1 MSEYYLKIL
10 SGNHLGA
17 EIPLEPGQ
25 YSLGKDES
33 CDLVLSDASLHDSEL
48 IIQITPEGQLNIF
61 PKQEEEHLYHNGQPV
76 GKPFSMA
83 AFDVI
88 TASSLFFTL
97 GPADA
102 DWPDITLPELQRPE
116 PEPEPETGDETETS
130 EPPPEDDDELPD
142 VELDDEDED
151 DEEDPDDDLELD
163 DDLDPFADEEEDKE
177 PEDSEASPQRP
188 NINKKV
194 LIAIPVAFVS
204 VIMLLIILLLSG
216 ETDDSSSPE
225 NQIIDHAQQAKNIRD
240 ELNQKHVRV
249 KSLPDQSVLLTG
261 YTSTLKDKLN
271 LQRNLRERGV
281 PFTSQ
286 LVVMNELRANADALL
301 QNRGYTNIRLELDN
315 TPGSLVMTGYV
326 ASAEELT
333 NLIDMLKQEIHGLV
347 SIVDQVENQS
357 SRLNTLKSMLREK
370 NLSARIHLLQK
381 PNQITLEGH
390 LLDDEQVYNLN
401 DVVTR
406 FRKRYDSNPVLKIAT
421 RSASGKKQQNTAGL
435 LPSLKIRGIS
445 MGRVPYVIMEDG
457 GKYLIG
463 AKLGNGYIIEDINLD
478 YLLLIKGTDRVKYRL
493 GGNRD
498 GQKKQ

>member
-1 MSEYYLKIL
+1 MGEYYLKIL
-10 SGNHLGA
+10 SGNHIGA

-33 CDLVLSDASLHDSEL
+33 CDLVLSDAALRDNEL

-61 PKQEEEHLYHNGQPV
+61 PKHEEDPLYHNGQPV
-76 GKPFSMA
+76 DKPFTMA

-88 TASSLFFTL
+88 TASNLFFTL
-97 GPADA
+97 GSADA

-116 PEPEPETGDETETS
+116 PDEKSEQIDSDTTS
-130 EPPPEDDDELPD
+130 EAEDSDDGLPD
-142 VELDDEDED
+142 VDLDEDSDDEDD
-151 DEEDPDDDLELD
+151 VDDLELGYETD
-163 DDLDPFADEEEDKE
+163 FLTSEEDSDDE
-177 PEDSEASPQRP
+177 S
-188 NINKKV
+188 NKPAPPPAIIKKI
-194 LIAIPVAFVS
+194 LIGLPLSLIL
-204 VIMLLIILLLSG
+204 IIILLAVFLIA
-216 ETDDSSSPE
+216 EEAPQTAAPE
-225 NQIIDHAQQAKNIRD
+225 NKPIDYALQAKTIRD

-249 KSLPDQSVLLTG
+249 KKLPDKSVLLTG
-261 YTSTLKDKLN
+261 YTNTLKDKQNFL
-271 LQRNLRERGV
+271 RNLSEQNI

-286 LVVMNELRANADALL
+286 LVIMNELRASADALL
-301 QNRGYTNIRLELDN
+301 QNRGYSDIRLELDN

-347 SIVDQVENQS
+347 SVVDQVENQS

-370 NLSARIHLLQK
+370 NLSSRIHLVQK
-381 PNQITLEGH
+381 TNLITLEGH

-401 DVVTR
+401 DVVSR
-406 FRKRYDSNPVLKIAT
+406 FRKRYRDNPVLKVAT
-421 RSASGKKQQNTAGL
+421 RSANDNKDQKAGL
-435 LPSLKIRGIS
+435 LPSLRIRGIS

-463 AKLGNGYIIEDINLD
+463 AKLANGYIIDDINLD

>member
-1 MSEYYLKIL
+1 MGEYYLKIL
-10 SGNHLGA
+10 SGNHIGA

-33 CDLVLSDASLHDSEL
+33 CDLVLSDASLRDNEL

-61 PKQEEEHLYHNGQPV
+61 PKHEEDPLYHNGQPV
-76 GKPFSMA
+76 EKPFTMA

-88 TASSLFFTL
+88 TASNLFFTL

-116 PEPEPETGDETETS
+116 PDKESEEIDSDPTSETEDS
-130 EPPPEDDDELPD
+130 DDGLPD
-142 VELDDEDED
+142 VDLDEDSDNED
-151 DEEDPDDDLELD
+151 DLDDDLELGD
-163 DDLDPFADEEEDKE
+163 EADFLTSEEDSDDE
-177 PEDSEASPQRP
+177 S
-188 NINKKV
+188 NKPAPPPAIIKKI
-194 LIAIPVAFVS
+194 LIGLPLGLIL
-204 VIMLLIILLLSG
+204 IIILLAVFLIAE
-216 ETDDSSSPE
+216 ETPQTVDPE
-225 NQIIDHAQQAKNIRD
+225 NQPIDYAQQAKTIRD

-249 KSLPDQSVLLTG
+249 KKLPDKSVLLTG
-261 YTSTLKDKLN
+261 YTNTLKDKQNFL
-271 LQRNLRERGV
+271 RNLREQDI

-286 LVVMNELRANADALL
+286 LVIMNELRASADALL
-301 QNRGYTNIRLELDN
+301 QNRGYSDIRLELDN

-370 NLSARIHLLQK
+370 NLSSRIHLVQK
-381 PNQITLEGH
+381 TNLITLEGH

-401 DVVTR
+401 DVVSR
-406 FRKRYDSNPVLKIAT
+406 FRKRYRDNPVLKVAT
-421 RSASGKKQQNTAGL
+421 RSANDNKDQKAGL
-435 LPSLKIRGIS
+435 LPSLRIRGIS

-463 AKLGNGYIIEDINLD
+463 AKLANGYIIEDINLD
-478 YLLLIKGTDRVKYRL
+478 YLLLVKGTDRVKYRL
-493 GGNRD
+493 GGNRG

>member
-1 MSEYYLKIL
+1 MGEYYLKIL
-10 SGNHLGA
+10 SGNHIGA

-25 YSLGKDES
+25 HSLGKDES
-33 CDLVLSDASLHDSEL
+33 CDLVLSDASFRDNEL

-61 PKQEEEHLYHNGQPV
+61 PKHEEEPLYHNGQPV
-76 GKPFSMA
+76 EKPFTMA

-88 TASSLFFTL
+88 TASNLFFTL

-102 DWPDITLPELQRPE
+102 DWPEIILPELQRPE
-116 PEPEPETGDETETS
+116 PETEPEETDNDSIAKTENSDDGLPDVDLDEEDND
-130 EPPPEDDDELPD
+130 EDDDE
-142 VELDDEDED
+142 
-151 DEEDPDDDLELD
+151 DDLELGYEADFLTNDEDND
-163 DDLDPFADEEEDKE
+163 DE
-177 PEDSEASPQRP
+177 S
-188 NINKKV
+188 NKPPPPPAIIKKI
-194 LIAIPVAFVS
+194 LIGLPLSLIS
-204 VIMLLIILLLSG
+204 IIILLAVFLLSE
-216 ETDDSSSPE
+216 ETPE
-225 NQIIDHAQQAKNIRD
+225 ALPPEKQTIDHAQQAKTIRD

-249 KSLPDQSVLLTG
+249 KTLPDKSILLTG
-261 YTSTLKDKLN
+261 YTNTLKDKQN
-271 LQRNLRERGV
+271 LQRNLSEQSI

-286 LVVMNELRANADALL
+286 LVIMNELRVSADALL
-301 QNRGYTNIRLELDN
+301 QNRGYSDIRLELDN

-370 NLSARIHLLQK
+370 NLSSRIHLVQK
-381 PNQITLEGH
+381 TNLITLEGH

-401 DVVTR
+401 DVVSR
-406 FRKRYDSNPVLKIAT
+406 FRKRYRDNPVLKVAT
-421 RSASGKKQQNTAGL
+421 RSANDNKEKKPGL
-435 LPSLKIRGIS
+435 LPSLRIRGIS

-463 AKLGNGYIIEDINLD
+463 AKLANGYIIEDINLD
-478 YLLLIKGTDRVKYRL
+478 YLLLVKGTDRVKYRL
-493 GGNRD
+493 GGNRG